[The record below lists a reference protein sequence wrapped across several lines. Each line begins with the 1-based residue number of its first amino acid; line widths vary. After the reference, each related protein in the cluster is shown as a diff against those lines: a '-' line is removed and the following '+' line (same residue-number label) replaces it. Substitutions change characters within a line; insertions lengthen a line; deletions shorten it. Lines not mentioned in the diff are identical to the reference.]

1 MVEHLKIDE
10 RGSNISK
17 GEEHNS
23 SKRLVSAGEYV
34 EVQKGNISPVDVRL
48 KLKKVT
54 YQSLKLS
61 HWSLDPVREWSAE
74 WIPMHR
80 ARGASRHLEVMDKSV
95 DVV

>member
-1 MVEHLKIDE
+1 MPIADE

-61 HWSLDPVREWSAE
+61 HWSLDPVREWRMVRAA
-74 WIPMHR
+74 IPMHW
-80 ARGASRHLEVMDKSV
+80 ARGASRHLEVMDKSG